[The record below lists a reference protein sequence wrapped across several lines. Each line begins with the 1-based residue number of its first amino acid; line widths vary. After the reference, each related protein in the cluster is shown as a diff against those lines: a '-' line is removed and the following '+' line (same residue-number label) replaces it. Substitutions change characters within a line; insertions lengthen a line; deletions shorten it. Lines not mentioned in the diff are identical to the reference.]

1 MVEPC
6 FNELTINPF
15 CSSDEEME
23 QQIDGLISTL
33 KSLEQRGIKRVR
45 YENSFNDIKLREGY
59 TLLDY
64 CNKAIKGKQI
74 NNRNFLYG
82 FLRKPYLYEEEEV
95 LFDKY
100 DNCKFISENG
110 NTEDCLGLYIA
121 FVMNSF
127 AVGFDNGIFK
137 DNQNLSCHL
146 RLTKNGETINKHV
159 PCVTKPEHIFTEEI
173 VEILS
178 NQHDLLVDKTSIPI
192 ENKKVHVAKHHGK
205 KECLKHAN
213 ELRSSPYVTEI
224 LNSIDFDC
232 NEKQY
237 IHKIAEPNLIE
248 IRLYW
253 TKKGYG
259 LCVATTGKD
268 IIQTRWI
275 AKHMNKIYGKSS
287 K

>member
-6 FNELTINPF
+6 FNELTMIPY
-15 CSSDEEME
+15 CSTGDEVE
-23 QQIDGLISTL
+23 QRIESFISTL
-33 KSLEQRGIKRVR
+33 NTLKQHGIKRVR
-45 YENSFNDIKLREGY
+45 YENSFDDIKLREGY
-59 TLLDY
+59 TLSDY
-64 CNKAIKGKQI
+64 CNKANKGKQI
-74 NNRNFLYG
+74 NNRDFLYG
-82 FLRKPYLYEEEEV
+82 FLRKPYLYEDEEV

-100 DNCKFISENG
+100 DNCKFVSKNG

-127 AVGFDNGIFK
+127 AVGFDNGVFK

-146 RLTKNGETINKHV
+146 CLTKNGETIHEHV

-178 NQHDLLVDKTSIPI
+178 NQHDLPVDKTSTPV
-192 ENKKVHVAKHHGK
+192 ENKKVHVAKHHGE

-213 ELRSSPYVTEI
+213 ELKLSPYVTEI
-224 LNSIDFDC
+224 LNSIDFDR

-237 IHKIAEPNLIE
+237 IHKIAEPNLLE

-253 TKKGYG
+253 TKEGYG

-268 IIQTRWI
+268 IIQTKWI
-275 AKHMNKIYGKSS
+275 AKYLDKKHGK